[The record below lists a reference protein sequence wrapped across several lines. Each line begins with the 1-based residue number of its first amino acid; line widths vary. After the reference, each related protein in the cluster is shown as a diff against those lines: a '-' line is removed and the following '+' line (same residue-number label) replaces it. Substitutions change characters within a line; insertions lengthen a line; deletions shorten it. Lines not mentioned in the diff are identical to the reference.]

1 MPVPLLGSFES
12 LGHNAAR
19 CLHEYCRDKL
29 LELLGLIPKPGK
41 IKDKS
46 DDSGKL
52 DLHWL
57 DDTHAFEINAEE
69 KGKDIVENVDIE
81 EEEEE
86 GSDNVASIST
96 IIEL

>member
-1 MPVPLLGSFES
+1 MES
-12 LGHNAAR
+12 
-19 CLHEYCRDKL
+19 
-29 LELLGLIPKPGK
+29 LGLIPKPGK
-41 IKDKS
+41 IKDEL

-57 DDTHAFEINAEE
+57 DDAHAFEINAEE
-69 KGKDIVENVDIE
+69 KGKDIVKNVDIK

-86 GSDNVASIST
+86 GSDDVASIST